1 MDGDIARY
9 WLHVNAP
16 ILMVS
21 CAFAA
26 IGRSEIA
33 NAILIKRRFILFVL
47 LNTNGPL
54 QLDAVAG
61 HYCSV
66 FQ

>member
-1 MDGDIARY
+1 MDDDIARY

-21 CAFAA
+21 CALAA

-33 NAILIKRRFILFVL
+33 NAKLIKRRFILFVL

-54 QLDAVAG
+54 QSDAITGRYCFVA
-61 HYCSV
+61 
-66 FQ
+66 Q